1 MRFRTFILFILLLS
15 QPLAAFEL
23 NCGMPM
29 HDAAVGATVSDEHC
43 SGHANIAND
52 SLSGYEQSPDQ
63 QQPAGH
69 ATSGGHC
76 QLCASGAF
84 VLPVVTLV
92 TVGSLTE
99 NSNLPVVAPA
109 PQFQARP
116 LFRPPIL

>member
-29 HDAAVGATVSDEHC
+29 HDVAVGTTVSDEHC
-43 SGHANIAND
+43 GGHANIAND
-52 SLSGYEQSPDQ
+52 SLSGHEQSPDQ

-69 ATSGGHC
+69 ATAGGHC
-76 QLCASGAF
+76 QFCASGAF
-84 VLPVVTLV
+84 VLPVATLLAV
-92 TVGSLTE
+92 AALTE
-99 NSNLPVVAPA
+99 NLHLPVVAPA